1 VQLLLILQES
11 SRAQLLLALSPR
23 AQPKPWTSLNGS
35 FLERHYPHL
44 QILMRGLRPTEPSLA
59 QLTFSNWS
67 FSEW

>member
-1 VQLLLILQES
+1 MQLLLILQES
-11 SRAQLLLALSPR
+11 SLAQLLLAR

-35 FLERHYPHL
+35 FLELHYPHL
-44 QILMRGLRPTEPSLA
+44 QILMRELRPTEPSLA